1 MKELYV
7 IDGTNL
13 INVLSIDTEPEQR
26 KFGPLLQLLLAILE
40 RNESFFCYFDA
51 STRFMFEEESI
62 DRQMYDILIGLRI
75 FDYFEQVK
83 GGVQADKLILQ
94 QADATDSRVISM
106 DTFTQFYDEF
116 TWIERDSDFRL
127 ITADVIQNHLRVDKL
142 GIKTEMLE
150 KQTKEMCL
158 EMINRLELER
168 GNLLG
173 VIKKYDS
180 ARRFGLIQRA
190 KGGPTL
196 LFHRNQVIDKDLDYT
211 ISGQTVTFKV
221 DFRFNKGKKKFDFC
235 AADIEESKTEIEVET
250 VTDAE
255 KLKQY
260 QEENVQLK
268 ELIGGLK
275 KRNRDLN
282 DNTHNLEADIELK
295 NQFLEEKNEKIEA
308 LETEIRRLKA
318 EKKLQTET
326 YQKEVEVMRSER
338 NELAIAVDFQ
348 EQKIRNLDD
357 DLQDTL
363 KLFKD
368 NNVDATDLVMYEKM
382 KTNYVILQDS
392 VKQKE
397 ARIIFLRNNIQMLHN
412 ELEHLETMDSVKEVQ
427 QLRDKIE
434 SLERVNEE
442 LKRRLNRIN
451 ESKSENS
458 LLRELGKNSNGNSKR
473 TRNITDLTNDDLK
486 NWWRSLTNEWQM
498 AFNKA
503 FFADGEVTNLPSPE
517 DLKSLLGTENIEIIG
532 ERILFGGFKRLTFK
546 LSDLSGLKELQFI
559 ESINLSG
566 HNISNI
572 NGLNH
577 LVNLKILNLTSN
589 NLTEIGYS
597 STFKSVT
604 SLIVRDNLFEN
615 LDGLERFENLEF
627 LDISDNANL
636 QSLSVLDKLE
646 KLAILRIGYAP
657 NLKKQIVRLKMMRT
671 NIEVRDF

>member
-26 KFGPLLQLLLAILE
+26 KFGPLLQLLLAILD

-51 STRFMFEEESI
+51 STRFMFEEDSI

-106 DTFTQFYDEF
+106 DTFTQFYEEF
-116 TWIERDSDFRL
+116 SWIERDGDFRL
-127 ITADVIQNHLRVDKL
+127 ISADVIQNNLRVDKL

-158 EMINRLELER
+158 EMINRLEVER

-173 VIKKYDS
+173 IIKKYDTS
-180 ARRFGLIQRA
+180 RRFGLIQRA

-196 LFHRNQVIDKDLDYT
+196 LFHRNQVIDKGLDYT
-211 ISGQTVTFKV
+211 ISGQTVTFLI

-235 AADIEESKTEIEVET
+235 AADIEESKTEIEAET

-255 KLKQY
+255 QLKQY

-275 KRNRDLN
+275 ERNRDLN
-282 DNTHNLEADIELK
+282 DNLHNLEADVELK
-295 NQFLEEKNEKIEA
+295 NQFLEEKSDKIEA
-308 LETEIRRLKA
+308 LEAEIKRLKVEQKRQA
-318 EKKLQTET
+318 ETH
-326 YQKEVEVMRSER
+326 QKEGEAMRLER
-338 NELAIAVDFQ
+338 NELAIAVGFQ
-348 EQKIRNLDD
+348 EQKIQNLDE
-357 DLQDTL
+357 DLQETL

-368 NNVDATDLVMYEKM
+368 NNIDATDLVMYEKM
-382 KTNYVILQDS
+382 KTNYTVLQDS

-397 ARIIFLRNNIQMLHN
+397 ARIIFLRNNIQMLHH
-412 ELEHLETMDSVKEVQ
+412 ELDHLESMDSVKEVQ
-427 QLRDKIE
+427 QLRYKIE
-434 SLERVNEE
+434 SLERVNTE
-442 LKRRLNRIN
+442 LQLRLNVIIENKSKNKN
-451 ESKSENS
+451 ENKSKKLN
-458 LLRELGKNSNGNSKR
+458 KKV
-473 TRNITDLTNDDLK
+473 TDLTNDDLK
-486 NWWRSLTNEWQM
+486 NWWRGLTNEWQM
-498 AFNKA
+498 AFNQV
-503 FFADGEVTNLPSPE
+503 FFTRGEVTNLPSPE
-517 DLKSLLGTENIEIIG
+517 ELKSLLATEKIEIIG

-546 LSDLSGLKELQFI
+546 LSDFSGLTELQFI
-559 ESINLSG
+559 ESVNLSG
-566 HNISNI
+566 HNISNT

-577 LVNLKILNLTSN
+577 LNHLKVLNLTGN
-589 NLTEIGYS
+589 NLTQIGYS
-597 STFKSVT
+597 AAFKSVT
-604 SLIVRDNLFEN
+604 SLIVRDNLLAN
-615 LDGLERFENLEF
+615 LEGLEIFENLEF

-636 QSLSVLDKLE
+636 VSLSVLDKLE
-646 KLAILRIGYAP
+646 KLAVLRIGFAP
-657 NLKKQIVRLKMMRT
+657 NLKKQIVRLKMMQP
-671 NIEVRDF
+671 NIEVRDS